1 MKDKTIWEIIDLC
14 IAINQKAFQ
23 IYIKL
28 SEAEEIKELK
38 KFWSQMAD
46 EEKIHAGFWDMAK
59 KTAGEYRLPQ
69 IFDDPAATQHE
80 LESLLRK
87 IKILLKRWEATQS
100 MKNALILAYRLEY
113 YMLHPSFEMLYHAL
127 KPLAGAVDPAG
138 SYDRHIK
145 RFIEMFIQYGDVTP
159 ELELLGETL
168 QSLWQRN
175 KSLVEM
181 VMVDGLTGLLNR
193 RGFLILANELSY
205 LFQRKKENMGLFMI
219 DIDHFKKIND
229 THGHPMGDKV
239 LKAVAKSLKKNIR
252 KSDVLGRFGGE
263 EFIILFPDIRA
274 AALPLIAEKIRK
286 GVETARPEG
295 IQITISIGVEQ
306 GIIQDNPE
314 KTLFS
319 WISKADERLY
329 EAKAGGRNC
338 VVSGAMK
345 EAQAC

>member
-1 MKDKTIWEIIDLC
+1 MEQKTLWGIIDLC

-23 IYIKL
+23 IYTKL
-28 SEAEEIKELK
+28 SKAEEIKELK
-38 KFWSQMAD
+38 AFWKEMAA
-46 EEKIHAGFWDMAK
+46 EEKIQKGFWDMAK
-59 KTAGEYRLPQ
+59 QTAREYRLPH
-69 IFDDPAATQHE
+69 IFEDPAATKDE
-80 LESLLRK
+80 LESLLQK
-87 IKILLKRWEATQS
+87 IKVLLKRWEATQS

-113 YMLHPSFEMLYHAL
+113 YMLHPTFELLYHAL
-127 KPLAGAVDPAG
+127 KPLAGGIDPADT
-138 SYDRHIK
+138 YDRHIK
-145 RFIEMFIQYGDVTP
+145 KFIDMFIRYGDVTP

-181 VMVDGLTGLLNR
+181 AMIDGLTGLLNR

-205 LFQRKKENMGLFMI
+205 LSQRKEENMGLFMI
-219 DIDHFKKIND
+219 DIDRFKTIND

-239 LKAVAKSLKKNIR
+239 LKAVAQSLKTYIR

-286 GVETARPEG
+286 GVETARPAG
-295 IQITISIGVEQ
+295 IPVTISIGVEQ
-306 GIIQDNPE
+306 GVIQDDPE

-329 EAKAGGRNC
+329 KAKTGGRNC
-338 VVSGAMK
+338 VVTDS
-345 EAQAC
+345 

>member
-1 MKDKTIWEIIDLC
+1 MEQKTIWGIIDLC

-28 SEAEEIKELK
+28 SKAEEIKELK
-38 KFWSQMAD
+38 VFWKEMAA
-46 EEKIHAGFWDMAK
+46 EEKIQKGFWDMARQ
-59 KTAGEYRLPQ
+59 TAREYRLPH
-69 IFDDPAATQHE
+69 IFDDPESTRHE
-80 LESLLRK
+80 LESLLQK
-87 IKILLKRWEATQS
+87 IKVLLKRWEATQS

-113 YMLHPSFEMLYHAL
+113 YMLHPTFELLYHAL
-127 KPLAGAVDPAG
+127 KPLAGTVDPADT
-138 SYDRHIK
+138 YDRHIK

-181 VMVDGLTGLLNR
+181 AMIDGLTGLLNR

-205 LFQRKKENMGLFMI
+205 LSQRKKENMGLFMV

-229 THGHPMGDKV
+229 THGHPQGDKV
-239 LKAVAKSLKKNIR
+239 LKAVAQSLKKNIR

-286 GVETARPEG
+286 GVETSRPED
-295 IQITISIGVEQ
+295 IRVTISIGVEQ
-306 GIIQDNPE
+306 GVIQDDPE

-329 EAKAGGRNC
+329 KAKSGGRNC
-338 VVSGAMK
+338 IVTDS
-345 EAQAC
+345 

>member
-1 MKDKTIWEIIDLC
+1 MEDKTIWEIIDLC

-38 KFWSQMAD
+38 VFWNQMAE
-46 EEKIHAGFWDMAK
+46 EEKIHAGFWDAAK

-69 IFDDPAATQHE
+69 IFDDPAATKNE

-87 IKILLKRWEATQS
+87 IKVLLKRWEATQS

-113 YMLHPSFEMLYHAL
+113 YMLHPTFELLYHAL

-138 SYDRHIK
+138 TYDRHIK
-145 RFIEMFIQYGDVTP
+145 RFIDMFIQYGDVTP

-175 KSLVEM
+175 KKLVEIAM
-181 VMVDGLTGLLNR
+181 IDGLTGLLNR

-205 LFQRKKENMGLFMI
+205 LSQRKKENMGLFMI
-219 DIDHFKKIND
+219 DIDRFKNIND

-239 LKAVAKSLKKNIR
+239 LKAVAQSLKTYIR

-286 GVETARPEG
+286 GVETARPAG
-295 IQITISIGVEQ
+295 IPVTISIGVEH
-306 GIIQDNPE
+306 GVIQDDPE

-329 EAKAGGRNC
+329 KAKTGGRNC
-338 VVSGAMK
+338 VVTDS
-345 EAQAC
+345 

>member
-1 MKDKTIWEIIDLC
+1 MEQKTLWGIIDLC

-28 SEAEEIKELK
+28 SKAEEIKELK
-38 KFWSQMAD
+38 AFWKGMAA
-46 EEKIHAGFWDMAK
+46 EEKIQKGFWDMAK
-59 KTAGEYRLPQ
+59 QTAREYQLPH
-69 IFDDPAATQHE
+69 IFEDPAATKDE
-80 LESLLRK
+80 LELLLRK
-87 IKILLKRWEATQS
+87 IKVLLKRWEATQS

-113 YMLHPSFEMLYHAL
+113 YMLHPTFELLYHAL
-127 KPLAGAVDPAG
+127 KPLAGSVDPADT
-138 SYDRHIK
+138 YDRHIK
-145 RFIEMFIQYGDVTP
+145 KFIEMFIQYGDVTP

-181 VMVDGLTGLLNR
+181 AMIDGLTGLLNR

-205 LFQRKKENMGLFMI
+205 LSKRKKENMGLFMI
-219 DIDHFKKIND
+219 DIDRFKKIND

-239 LKAVAKSLKKNIR
+239 LKAVAQSLKTYIR

-286 GVETARPEG
+286 GVETAMPAG
-295 IQITISIGVEQ
+295 LLVTISIGVEQ
-306 GIIQDNPE
+306 GVIQADPE

-329 EAKAGGRNC
+329 KAKTGGRNR
-338 VVSGAMK
+338 VVTDS
-345 EAQAC
+345 